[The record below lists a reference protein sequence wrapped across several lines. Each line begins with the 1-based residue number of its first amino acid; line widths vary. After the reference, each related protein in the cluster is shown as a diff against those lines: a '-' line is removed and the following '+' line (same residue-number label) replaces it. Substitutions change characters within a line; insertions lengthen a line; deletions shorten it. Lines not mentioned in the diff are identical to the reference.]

1 MSDFK
6 RFCELKASYMRAG
19 MDEIDAHQL
28 ANERTMEMTAYI
40 KAPNVDDSD
49 FHDTNT
55 TNTTNTEEEEND

>member
-6 RFCELKASYMRAG
+6 RFCELKAGYMRAG

-28 ANERTMEMTAYI
+28 ANERTMEMATYI
-40 KAPNVDDSD
+40 KTPNVDDSD

-55 TNTTNTEEEEND
+55 TNTEEEEND

>member
-28 ANERTMEMTAYI
+28 ANDRMMEMTTWI
-40 KAPNVDDSD
+40 NTPDVDDSD
-49 FHDTNT
+49 FDD
-55 TNTTNTEEEEND
+55 TNTEEEEND